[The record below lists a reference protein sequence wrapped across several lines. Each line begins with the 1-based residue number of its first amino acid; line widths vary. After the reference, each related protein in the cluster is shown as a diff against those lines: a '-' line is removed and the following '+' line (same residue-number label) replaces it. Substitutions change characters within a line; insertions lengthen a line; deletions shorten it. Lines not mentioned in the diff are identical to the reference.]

1 MVHEPPAAQLASW
14 KAPTGK
20 SSLIAAAESSLQV
33 FALCISTCNDN
44 KDPLVQKDH
53 TGLSK
58 GGKKKEKEKA
68 ELYSDV
74 YNMFFTSA
82 FEMH

>member
-1 MVHEPPAAQLASW
+1 MTTKILW
-14 KAPTGK
+14 FKK
-20 SSLIAAAESSLQV
+20 IILV
-33 FALCISTCNDN
+33 F
-44 KDPLVQKDH
+44 P
-53 TGLSK
+53 K
-58 GGKKKEKEKA
+58 GEKKKEKA

>member
-33 FALCISTCNDN
+33 FALCISTCND
-44 KDPLVQKDH
+44 KILWFTKIILVFP
-53 TGLSK
+53 K
-58 GGKKKEKEKA
+58 GGKKKEKA

-74 YNMFFTSA
+74 YNMSFTSA